1 MKRTPLALSALVLA
15 FAALGSAQAAP
26 QFATHRSAHAH
37 AVPAAASMRLH
48 DRVVEARAEQQRR
61 WISAEARRHRLDA
74 EQALS
79 LRQAVTKIERDQRA
93 LDRQGHESVA
103 QALATSHRQDILD
116 WSIRSARVDFEPQ
129 RIAALDTTA

>member
-1 MKRTPLALSALVLA
+1 MKRIPLALSTLVLA
-15 FAALGSAQAAP
+15 FAALGSAQAA
-26 QFATHRSAHAH
+26 SL
-37 AVPAAASMRLH
+37 RLH

-61 WISAEARRHRLDA
+61 WISAEAQQQRLDA

-116 WSIRSARVDFEPQ
+116 WAIRSARVEFEPQ
-129 RIAALDTTA
+129 QIAALDTKA